1 MMPRLTSISRYQRVL
16 LRCPWIP
23 RKDRSRAALRLQK
36 HAKEHLTPRN
46 DISVTNLQHFW
57 TSVSSSRDHVKQR
70 RFDVFSLRRFL
81 MFGPAAEALP
91 LTKPL
96 LAVARRYNVPPE
108 DELSQVVCKLGMAN
122 NILKTGAILSFLY
135 GEGMLSSP
143 SSMW

>member
-1 MMPRLTSISRYQRVL
+1 
-16 LRCPWIP
+16 
-23 RKDRSRAALRLQK
+23 
-36 HAKEHLTPRN
+36 
-46 DISVTNLQHFW
+46 
-57 TSVSSSRDHVKQR
+57 
-70 RFDVFSLRRFL
+70 

-122 NILKTGAILSFLY
+122 NILKTGTILSFLY